1 MRRITIAII
10 FTLIFIVSC
19 DSGNNEENY
28 CYILTSSNPC
38 FDSNTGGS
46 TTIVTDQTVEEVILD
61 QKSMPGF
68 QMSLD
73 ITNIIKKLA
82 FINPTDERP
91 DCPYEQSEL
100 VIKTQ
105 NDWNRFRASC
115 FFSFFDL
122 PDVDFENDMV
132 LVSIQAFAEFGTAI
146 EAVLEFDDSLSVVIQ
161 DDVSQIATPSPA
173 FPINIMSVPRVDSP
187 MNFIRVENDVTSF

>member
-1 MRRITIAII
+1 LRRITIAII

>member
-1 MRRITIAII
+1 LRRITIAII

-61 QKSMPGF
+61 QESMPGF

>member
-1 MRRITIAII
+1 LRRITIAII

-61 QKSMPGF
+61 QESMPGF

-82 FINPTDERP
+82 FINPFDERP

-100 VIKTQ
+100 VIKTE

-161 DDVSQIATPSPA
+161 DDVSQIATPAPA
-173 FPINIMSVPRVDSP
+173 FPINIVSVPRVDSP
-187 MNFIRVENDVTSF
+187 VNFIRVENDITPL